1 MDIVD
6 DYAGAVN
13 DPATLRCALWLF
25 TVLLI
30 GRVIGQIVV
39 VLWAPRWLPP
49 MQQWQ
54 SGLLPYPVLLI
65 GQAVVLTLMIW
76 ISIDFS
82 NRAGYWVEPHPALGL
97 AAVWWSY
104 LYAGAMVVRYIVRM
118 KRRPDQRW
126 FGGTIPIVFHTVV
139 AAFQWTFGMYHITL
153 R

>member
-104 LYAGAMVVRYIVRM
+104 LYAGAMTRSPHAVSALTESRQ
-118 KRRPDQRW
+118 RR
-126 FGGTIPIVFHTVV
+126 HT
-139 AAFQWTFGMYHITL
+139 ALGSQQP
-153 R
+153 